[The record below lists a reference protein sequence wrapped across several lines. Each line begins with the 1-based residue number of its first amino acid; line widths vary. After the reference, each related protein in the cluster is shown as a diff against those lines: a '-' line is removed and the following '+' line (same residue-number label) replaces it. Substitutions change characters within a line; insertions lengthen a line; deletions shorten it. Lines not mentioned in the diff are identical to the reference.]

1 MDEIEEIE
9 IESES
14 EENLEISPDES
25 EDEEKGW
32 YQEGDLKIV
41 PLSKPFKSGPNL
53 IEELRLSEPT
63 GFLFEKYGDAYTILS
78 STGKIKLDSG
88 DKEIKFERNIKKLN
102 RYLETCNDPKLG
114 HGCARNLCMK
124 DAKCAHGAMSDFF

>member
-1 MDEIEEIE
+1 MDDPEE
-9 IESES
+9 IESED
-14 EENLEISPDES
+14 EENLEISPDENES
-25 EDEEKGW
+25 EDEDEGW